1 MGLTEKLNEL
11 MDKKGISKLQL
22 SKDSEIPYTTIV
34 GFYTKGTDN
43 VKLSTLRKLAD
54 YFQCSLDYLVDDNEC
69 NNLENT
75 IDDNEVKE
83 LVDMIFNLD
92 EDDKKAIINMVNLI
106 SSKNQKKEL

>member
-1 MGLTEKLNEL
+1 

-22 SKDSEIPYTTIV
+22 SKDSKIPYTTIV

-69 NNLENT
+69 NNLENA
-75 IDDNEVKE
+75 IDDNEIKE
-83 LVDMIFNLD
+83 LVDMIYKLD